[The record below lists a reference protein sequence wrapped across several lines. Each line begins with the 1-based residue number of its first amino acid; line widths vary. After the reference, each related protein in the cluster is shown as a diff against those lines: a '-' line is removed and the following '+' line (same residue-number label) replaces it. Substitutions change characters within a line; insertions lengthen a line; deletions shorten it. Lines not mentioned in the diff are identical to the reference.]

1 MGASHTRTS
10 SPRLSTTHSPVGSLV
25 SVIAGIVHL
34 VLLIYIF
41 VLFARLI
48 LDYIPLFNRE
58 WRPKGF
64 GLVIAEAVYTVT
76 DPPIRFFR
84 RIIPPLRI
92 GGLSLD
98 FGFALT
104 MFVVLILMAIVR
116 AIGGAAS

>member
-1 MGASHTRTS
+1 M
-10 SPRLSTTHSPVGSLV
+10 GSLV

-34 VLLIYIF
+34 VLLLYIF

-58 WRPKGF
+58 WRPRGF
-64 GLVIAEAVYTVT
+64 GLIAAEAVYTVT

-116 AIGGAAS
+116 AIGGAAA

>member
-1 MGASHTRTS
+1 M
-10 SPRLSTTHSPVGSLV
+10 GSLV
-25 SVIAGIVHL
+25 AVIASIVNL
-34 VLLIYIF
+34 VLLLYIF

-58 WRPKGF
+58 WRPKGA
-64 GLVIAEAVYTVT
+64 GLIAAEVVYTVT

-104 MFVVLILMAIVR
+104 MFVVLILMAVARGI
-116 AIGGAAS
+116 GAAAA